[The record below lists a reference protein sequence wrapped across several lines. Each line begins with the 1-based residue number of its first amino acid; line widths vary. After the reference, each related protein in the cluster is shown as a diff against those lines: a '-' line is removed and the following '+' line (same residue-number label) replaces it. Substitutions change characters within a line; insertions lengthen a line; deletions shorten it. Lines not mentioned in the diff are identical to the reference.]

1 LITGHCGATA
11 AARLRFEEGRN
22 VPEFVTNRRAID
34 SPERAANVHLA
45 LALHNFDAAP
55 ADSRVYV
62 FIDPRPWDC
71 GHLRQID
78 RPDSAAHIVA
88 ALPVSPWQMYSV
100 SRALVSPT

>member
-1 LITGHCGATA
+1 LIAGHCGATA
-11 AARLRFEEGRN
+11 AARLRFEKGRN

-62 FIDPRPWDC
+62 FIDPRPWDRR
-71 GHLRQID
+71 HLRQVD
-78 RPDSAAHIVA
+78 RLGGAAHIVA
-88 ALPVSPWQMYSV
+88 ALPVSLWQMYSV